1 MSQQLQQLQL
11 VKQESRDNE
20 KKLLSRQKK
29 LRLSLFKRA
38 KKSKNVN
45 TNDAKLAAGIERL
58 IADNFEF
65 RRDNLELRRTLE
77 MNTNMTQ
84 DMANTTQRIDNIT
97 EATLDKTTQGFDDQ
111 KDMLKKEK
119 EMLKK
124 MMQEIKNIPKNNGC
138 SQSSVSG
145 LMLCIYS
152 LAKVIL
158 YVLYCLSQVRTML
171 MMTIYNFSSFIV
183 PRKLL
188 WMVTIMMYW
197 FQGLLLYLLVTAIG
211 LRMGNED
218 LADQMLE
225 ESARLLGNAIAAI
238 LDFSLINNLE
248 TAMQK
253 TITHIPG
260 VLHNGFINSDVKSR
274 YEVLVNSTQNT
285 IETFDNMKKTAEYVT
300 SFSNV
305 TTYDGVNYLKDSAV
319 GTVSASASYVTE
331 GAYGIL
337 DTASNTATDYLY
349 SAFSMQGGYQKN
361 KSPSPKSSNDTRKMR
376 HNSKEKLSKESNKR
390 TLKKQSRTRSQS
402 KTRSNTIKEV
412 QQYNAFIKNIKKNDK
427 NKMHTIHDMG
437 KTIDVFFKTCS
448 KMKTNELLT
457 SRHKK
462 LYQQHVKLAT
472 SAFDFTTSLIRTVID
487 LNDIMLQ

>member
-11 VKQESRDNE
+11 VKQESRDKE
-20 KKLLSRQKK
+20 KKLLSKQKK

-45 TNDAKLAAGIERL
+45 TKDAKMAAGIERMT
-58 IADNFEF
+58 ADIF
-65 RRDNLELRRTLE
+65 ELRRTLE

-84 DMANTTQRIDNIT
+84 DVANTTQRIDNIT
-97 EATLDKTTQGFDDQ
+97 DATLDKTTQGFDDQ
-111 KDMLKKEK
+111 KEMLNKEK

-138 SQSSVSG
+138 SKSSVSG
-145 LMLCIYS
+145 LILCIYS

-158 YVLYCLSQVRTML
+158 YVLYCLSQARTLL

-183 PRKLL
+183 PQKLL

-211 LRMGNED
+211 LRMGNEE
-218 LADQMLE
+218 LADQMIV

-238 LDFSLINNLE
+238 LDFSPVNNLG

-253 TITHIPG
+253 TITYLPG
-260 VLHNGFINSDVKSR
+260 LLHDGFIISDVKPR
-274 YEVLVNSTQNT
+274 YEALVNSTQNT

-331 GAYGIL
+331 GAYEIL

-349 SAFSMQGGYQKN
+349 SALGMQGGYQKN
-361 KSPSPKSSNDTRKMR
+361 KSPSIKSSNDTRKMR

-390 TLKKQSRTRSQS
+390 TLRKQSRRRPQSRSRSRS
-402 KTRSNTIKEV
+402 KSNTEKEV
-412 QQYNAFIKNIKKNDK
+412 QQHKAFVKKIKNNDK
-427 NKMHTIHDMG
+427 NKMEIIHDME
-437 KTIDVFFKTCS
+437 KTIDNFFNTCS
-448 KMKTNELLT
+448 KMKTNEPFT
-457 SRHKK
+457 SRHEK
-462 LYQQHVKLAT
+462 LYQEHVKLAT

-487 LNDIMLQ
+487 LNELMLQ

>member
-11 VKQESRDNE
+11 VKRESRDKE
-20 KKLLSRQKK
+20 KKLLSKQKK
-29 LRLSLFKRA
+29 LKIALFKRA

-45 TNDAKLAAGIERL
+45 NTDAKMAAGFERL
-58 IADNFEF
+58 TADIF
-65 RRDNLELRRTLE
+65 ELRRTLE

-84 DMANTTQRIDNIT
+84 DMANTTQRIDDTT
-97 EATLDKTTQGFDDQ
+97 EVTLDKTTQGFDDQ

-138 SQSSVSG
+138 NKSSVSG

-183 PRKLL
+183 PQKLL

-260 VLHNGFINSDVKSR
+260 VLHNGFINSDVKPR

-285 IETFDNMKKTAEYVT
+285 IETFDNMKKTAEYIT

-331 GAYGIL
+331 GAYEIL
-337 DTASNTATDYLY
+337 DTASNTATDYLF
-349 SAFSMQGGYQKN
+349 SALGMQGGG
-361 KSPSPKSSNDTRKMR
+361 RC
-376 HNSKEKLSKESNKR
+376 
-390 TLKKQSRTRSQS
+390 
-402 KTRSNTIKEV
+402 
-412 QQYNAFIKNIKKNDK
+412 
-427 NKMHTIHDMG
+427 G
-437 KTIDVFFKTCS
+437 KTS
-448 KMKTNELLT
+448 KFMCFSCGSDLNYT
-457 SRHKK
+457 SQIIPVQLCKIVHGSPRHKG
-462 LYQQHVKLAT
+462 LA
-472 SAFDFTTSLIRTVID
+472 DD
-487 LNDIMLQ
+487 